1 MATTKNT
8 KNTTFLKEF
17 ITIFEELDFNIFSKY
32 LTTYTN
38 ETIQKILVQLNQII
52 AKDPNRKKDV
62 GAIKTEILNLVGE
75 NKNIWNQTNLSTSRQ
90 KETKLSI
97 HEILNHL
104 KELMQTKK
112 QEQEEDQKNNSN
124 QKIQP

>member
-1 MATTKNT
+1 M
-8 KNTTFLKEF
+8 
-17 ITIFEELDFNIFSKY
+17 I
-32 LTTYTN
+32 
-38 ETIQKILVQLNQII
+38 VQLNQII

-62 GAIKTEILNLVGE
+62 GVIKTKILNLVGE

-112 QEQEEDQKNNSN
+112 QEQEEDQKNNLN